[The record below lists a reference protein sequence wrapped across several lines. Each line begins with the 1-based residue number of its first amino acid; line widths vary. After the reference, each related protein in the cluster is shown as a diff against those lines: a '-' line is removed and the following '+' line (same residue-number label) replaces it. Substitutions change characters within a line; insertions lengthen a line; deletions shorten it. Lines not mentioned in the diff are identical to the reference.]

1 MDERHRE
8 SRFVQRI
15 GDRLA
20 IELALRSVHS
30 HVGSKDVRDIA
41 VPDIAVPDIAVPDI
55 AVPDIAGPAAIRTS
69 KATLWARCRRS
80 NSRSQRQV
88 SVRAQLG
95 DETGHFPPG
104 HLSHDSFSFAY
115 QRLGCVRLELDCG
128 VVDLRW
134 HLGFVSKCDHPP
146 LDHLGRDKVTTDS
159 DGDSPAGMRPKAQR
173 DMHD

>member
-30 HVGSKDVRDIA
+30 QVGSKDVRDIA
-41 VPDIAVPDIAVPDI
+41 VPDIAVP
-55 AVPDIAGPAAIRTS
+55 AAIRTS
-69 KATLWARCRRS
+69 EASLRARCRRS

-88 SVRAQLG
+88 SIRAQLG

-146 LDHLGRDKVTTDS
+146 LDHLGRDKVTTNS

-173 DMHD
+173 DMHN

>member
-41 VPDIAVPDIAVPDI
+41 VPDIAVL
-55 AVPDIAGPAAIRTS
+55 DIAGPAAIRTS

-88 SVRAQLG
+88 SIRAQLG
-95 DETGHFPPG
+95 DETGHFPPS